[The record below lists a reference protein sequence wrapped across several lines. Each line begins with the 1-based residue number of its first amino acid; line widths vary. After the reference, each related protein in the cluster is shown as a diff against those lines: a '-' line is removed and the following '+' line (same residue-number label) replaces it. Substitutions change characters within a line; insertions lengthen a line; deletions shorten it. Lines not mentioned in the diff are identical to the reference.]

1 MVKEVTLIH
10 GAGGELMQE
19 LIVDVLAR
27 FKNKKTPGGIG
38 LDALDDGAI
47 ISLGNTS
54 LVLTTDS
61 HVVKPIFFPGGDIG
75 RLAVS
80 GTINDLAVMGAK
92 PLALSSAMVMVDGFS
107 IDDLKKIV
115 NSMDETMCEA
125 GGAIVTGDTKVVE
138 KGAFDGIMI
147 NTTGIGV
154 AEKPIPDSGLR
165 PGNKILTTGTIG
177 DHGFAILVHREGFD
191 FETALV
197 SDVSPIWFTVQAGLQ
212 VGGITAM
219 KDPTRGGA
227 ANALNEM
234 AKKSGVRIILEEETI
249 PINPAVRAASEML
262 GIDPLEMANEG
273 KAIIGVEGDLA
284 EDVLA
289 AVRKTRYGRDAAI
302 IGEVQEGKRVMMKTE
317 IGGTRFV
324 ETPMGDPVPR
334 VC

>member
-1 MVKEVTLIH
+1 MVKEITLIH
-10 GAGGELMQE
+10 GAGGELMHE
-19 LIVDVLAR
+19 LIVNVLAR
-27 FKNKKTPGGIG
+27 FKNIKTPGGIG

-47 ISLGNTS
+47 ISLDNTS
-54 LVLTTDS
+54 LILTTDS

-107 IDDLKKIV
+107 IEDLKKIV
-115 NSMDETMCEA
+115 KSMDETICEA
-125 GGAIVTGDTKVVE
+125 GVAIVTGDTKVVE
-138 KGAFDGIMI
+138 KGAFDGIMV

-154 AEKPIPDSGLR
+154 AEKPIMDSGLR
-165 PGNKILTTGTIG
+165 PGNKIITTGTIG
-177 DHGFAILVHREGFD
+177 DHGFAILAHREGFD
-191 FETALV
+191 FETTLT
-197 SDVSPIWFTVQAGLQ
+197 SDVSPIWSTIEKGLQ

-219 KDPTRGGA
+219 KDPTRGGV

-234 AKKSGVRIILEEETI
+234 AKKSGVRIVIEEETI
-249 PINPAVRAASEML
+249 PVNPAVMAASEML

-273 KAIIGVEGDLA
+273 KAIIGVEEGLA

-289 AVRKTRYGRDAAI
+289 AIRKTRYGKKAAI
-302 IGEVQEGKRVMMKTE
+302 IGEVQDGKRVVMRTE